1 MNFSNVFFATPE
13 KWEAETS
20 KARPRHADERR
31 MRITT
36 LKDDND
42 LGKLCRKIGMTHEN
56 LLCPRKTLQRRRM
69 HGDSFVYLQE
79 DGEEKD
85 CIIFEQQQTI
95 QAKEQKLAEL
105 QKRKAKE
112 EAEHSYILTSAEG
125 VNKFRTTVA
134 QRLGFQSWETRRS
147 GLEGRQE
154 QQIRQLLDD
163 YLVDNGMDPSIWSDL
178 DEICRMRN
186 QMCHPVERKTTARW
200 FHNYAVQKLPPPGLE
215 KHGKQL
221 ERAMQWTAEQEEEQ
235 TKRCAR
241 SPRITYPVY
250 DYTPYFEPALIF
262 YPLYYQQHV
271 C

>member
-1 MNFSNVFFATPE
+1 
-13 KWEAETS
+13 
-20 KARPRHADERR
+20 
-31 MRITT
+31 
-36 LKDDND
+36 
-42 LGKLCRKIGMTHEN
+42 
-56 LLCPRKTLQRRRM
+56 M

-134 QRLGFQSWETRRS
+134 QRLGFQSWETMRS

-186 QMCHPVERKTTARW
+186 QMCHPVERKTTAQW

-215 KHGKQL
+215 RHGKQL

-271 C
+271 CRDITEDARIELLITSTTRTVAAMRLMI